1 MRLAEASRRLSRE
14 ARRRIEY
21 AMQAVDGF
29 ARRLVHP
36 AARLQASR
44 QSVAHLLARLS
55 TAAAR
60 RLEAAAA
67 EIGRLRASL
76 SGLDPGAV
84 LERGYSITRDQVGN
98 VIRDAARVRE
108 GERLRTTL
116 AKGWLESEVKK
127 AGS

>member
-1 MRLAEASRRLSRE
+1 
-14 ARRRIEY
+14 
-21 AMQAVDGF
+21 
-29 ARRLVHP
+29 
-36 AARLQASR
+36 
-44 QSVAHLLARLS
+44 
-55 TAAAR
+55 
-60 RLEAAAA
+60 
-67 EIGRLRASL
+67 
-76 SGLDPGAV
+76 V